1 MHLDASVARVALG
14 PEVPPYFTD
23 DDQLANQIQNASI
36 ENVDPLWRMPF
47 WSPYESFIEP
57 EVADLDNAPK
67 GGFAGAITAALFLRR
82 FVEKAKYF
90 VHFDLFAWAPVAKPS
105 QSQGGACQ
113 SARAML
119 SVIEKRYE

>member
-1 MHLDASVARVALG
+1 
-14 PEVPPYFTD
+14 
-23 DDQLANQIQNASI
+23 
-36 ENVDPLWRMPF
+36 MPF
-47 WSPYESFIEP
+47 WAPYESLIEP

-82 FVEKAKYF
+82 FVEKSKYF
-90 VHFDLFAWAPVAKPS
+90 VHFDLFAWSPAHKPS
-105 QSQGGACQ
+105 QTQGGACQ